1 MESKQSM
8 LGLDEGIFSGNIYI
22 FHAFDIGDDIN
33 ISAIQKMDTISVI
46 DQKIPKYFKEYHVP
60 LTIELKNKKKKN
72 TLLNCKIHNF
82 GGLSLTYKIPFKNS
96 FKDLRK
102 TCANL
107 IELYNEQSLQDGA
120 TIYHI
125 IKPAITQASF
135 TKAHSF
141 YIMFQ
146 VNPHP
151 SIVEPSALQKTQGEA
166 IATILRLET
175 ETLSEHQISEIWDSA
190 IGYFRGELMVIDTDA
205 SFIYTN
211 DYEDIINLFEF
222 VNIQQLELRYFDR
235 TLDQKLT
242 DIYEGNVKQ
251 ITWHSYVPFY
261 TMFGDDPIERL
272 WKMKVDISVITERL
286 ESSIKIA
293 NEPYLSELYNL
304 LNEHMDIKGWK
315 DSIERKLK
323 IIESVQTSHQH
334 KIETNRED
342 MISILISLL
351 IFIELVVGL
360 LNYMGK

>member
-1 MESKQSM
+1 MENQLSK
-8 LGLDEGIFSGNIYI
+8 LPPHDGIFSGNIYI

-33 ISAIQKMDTISVI
+33 LSAIQRMNTLAII

-60 LTIELKNKKKKN
+60 LTIELKNTKN
-72 TLLNCKIHNF
+72 HTVSSCKLHNF
-82 GGLSLTYKIPFKNS
+82 GALSLTYKIPFKNS

-102 TCANL
+102 TCTNL
-107 IELYNEQSLQDGA
+107 MELYNEKSAQDA
-120 TIYHI
+120 LEIFNTIQTAI
-125 IKPAITQASF
+125 MQPAFA
-135 TKAHSF
+135 KAHSF
-141 YIMFQ
+141 YLMLQID
-146 VNPHP
+146 PHS
-151 SIVEPSALQKTQGEA
+151 SIAEPSVLQKSHGEA

-205 SFIYTN
+205 SLIYTD

-222 VNIQQLELRYFDR
+222 VNVQQLELRYFDR
-235 TLDQKLT
+235 TLDQKLNE
-242 DIYEGNVKQ
+242 IYDGTVQ
-251 ITWHSYVPFY
+251 QTTWHSYVPFY

-293 NEPYLSELYNL
+293 NEPYLSDLYNL
-304 LNEHMDIKGWK
+304 LNEHIDIKGWK

-342 MISILISLL
+342 MISILITLL
-351 IFIELVVGL
+351 IFIELVIGV
-360 LNYMGK
+360 LNYFGK